1 MEAAMEADSAVA
13 AMEAATVADSAVDS
27 VVETVVDSEAVALE
41 RRQLLRSQPPPA
53 RLLHPRRS

>member
-1 MEAAMEADSAVA
+1 MEADSAVA